1 MGIYFMRDLNIIM
14 QRDWRCLY
22 CERPFEGR
30 TALSEHY
37 LSSHEEAFSAEELN
51 MARSRRTKLLQE
63 LERSH
68 IDAEP

>member
-1 MGIYFMRDLNIIM
+1 MRDLYAVV

-22 CERPFEGR
+22 YYRPFEGR

-37 LSSHEEAFSAEELN
+37 LSNHEEAFSAEELN
-51 MARSRRTKLLQE
+51 MARSRRTRLMHD